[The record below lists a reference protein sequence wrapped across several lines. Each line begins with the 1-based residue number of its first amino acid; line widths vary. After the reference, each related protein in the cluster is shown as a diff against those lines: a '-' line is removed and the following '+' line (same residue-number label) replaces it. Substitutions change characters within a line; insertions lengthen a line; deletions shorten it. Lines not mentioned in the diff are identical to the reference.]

1 MSFGDTLKNIASY
14 LTGEALIGAVE
25 GIQDR
30 IDETTKKV
38 IKASV
43 LYVIFM
49 IGALFLLVGA
59 SQFVQA
65 HWGWTQGLGF
75 VLVGVVLVLLG
86 LFAKAVR

>member
-1 MSFGDTLKNIASY
+1 MSFAETFKQIASY

-30 IDETTKKV
+30 IDETTRKV

-43 LYVIFM
+43 LYVIFV
-49 IGALFLLVGA
+49 IGALFMLVGL

-75 VLVGVVLVLLG
+75 VLVGGALVLLG
-86 LFAKAVR
+86 FFAKAVR